1 MTVKPKELY
10 NDGVKGAG
18 EVIKKALAAMSVFL
32 IFSIVMNVYLIS
44 EVNQVNKGV
53 ILNSNRLQYLENN
66 IDDAVAKAVKSG
78 GQIETILE
86 DVNWTVSDLIDG
98 EKKLAMLH
106 IDFKLKSMDSTS
118 RVYAALEAGDE
129 EAVLLEVSLLND
141 TTYTVDHEINVLE
154 PIRIDLMVEKYGEK
168 RLENLVDEDEIYKK
182 YIADTAFNLLDFTST
197 YNKETYELTASYDA
211 EVVFSTNN
219 SIDLVRSDVVVEK
232 NGIVL
237 EKMPLE
243 ISDVEYPDNMVYESN
258 IHNFRIEAKEL
269 DTIQFSAILKDK
281 LGFTYR
287 YDFGTFRYINGDPI
301 LTTTALPELT
311 LN

>member
-1 MTVKPKELY
+1 M
-10 NDGVKGAG
+10 
-18 EVIKKALAAMSVFL
+18 IKKALAAMSVFL
-32 IFSIVMNVYLIS
+32 IFSIILNVYLIS

-53 ILNSNRLQYLENN
+53 ILNSNRLKYLENN
-66 IDDAVAKAVKSG
+66 IDSAVAEAIKNG
-78 GQIETILE
+78 GHVETMLE

-106 IDFKLKSMDSTS
+106 INFKLKSMDSTS
-118 RVYAALEAGDE
+118 KVYAALEAGDE
-129 EAVLLEVSLLND
+129 EAVLLEAHLLND

-197 YNKETYELTASYDA
+197 YNKETYELKASYDT

-219 SIDLVRSDVVVEK
+219 SIELVRSDVVVEK

-243 ISDVEYPDNMVYESN
+243 ISDVKYPDNMVYES
-258 IHNFRIEAKEL
+258 HVHDFKIEAKEL
-269 DTIQFSAILKDK
+269 DTIQFSVILKDK

-301 LTTTALPELT
+301 VTTTALPELT